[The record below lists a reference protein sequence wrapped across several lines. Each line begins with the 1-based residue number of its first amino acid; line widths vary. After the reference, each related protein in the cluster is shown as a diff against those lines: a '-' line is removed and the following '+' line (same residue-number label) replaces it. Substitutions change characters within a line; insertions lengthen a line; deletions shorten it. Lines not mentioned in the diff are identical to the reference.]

1 MKKII
6 CSLAFATALTAV
18 STANAA
24 VMTNNNNFDKSQ
36 AVQKEYCIIT
46 VDGRE
51 DCSNLTQKP
60 ILDPIVPVNPDP
72 VVPDVPVLPRDP
84 IIFDPVTPVVTT
96 ATVSSCPSGMTKSAD
111 GCCCLNN

>member
-6 CSLAFATALTAV
+6 CSLAFATALTVV

-36 AVQKEYCIIT
+36 GVQKEYCIIT

-72 VVPDVPVLPRDP
+72 VVPVVPVLPRDP